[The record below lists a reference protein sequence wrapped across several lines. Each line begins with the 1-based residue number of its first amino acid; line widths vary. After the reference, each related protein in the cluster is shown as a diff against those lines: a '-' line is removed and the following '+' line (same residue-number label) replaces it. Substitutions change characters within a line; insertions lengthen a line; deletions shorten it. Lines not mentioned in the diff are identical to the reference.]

1 MVVMLMEINNQINNK
16 VLLVGI
22 NKGNDELF
30 HYEMTEMEN
39 LCVALDL
46 EVIET
51 ITQNLPTPI
60 SATYLG
66 SGKLDEV
73 KRYAEAIQA
82 NYVIFNDELSPIQ
95 FKNISN
101 YIDTAVLDRT
111 MLILEIFKTRAK
123 TKEAVLQVELAEEKF
138 KLPRLAGSY
147 TSLSRIGGGGGGAS
161 GARRGSGETKL
172 ELDRRHIENRISKVK
187 AELDDIV
194 MARKINRKART
205 TNNVPVV
212 ALVGYTNAGKS
223 TMMNTLL
230 DIYNKSENKQ
240 VFVKDMLFATLETS
254 TRSIKLPNNLEFL
267 LTDTVG
273 FVSKLPHHLVES
285 FKSTLEE
292 ITEASLIVHVIDA
305 SSPYLELQVNT
316 TNEVLAKLGVSD
328 IPMVYAINK
337 IDKLPSSIY
346 IPKNYSPSIN
356 VSAVT
361 KEGYSELID
370 YIQNTLFKDL
380 VINTYLLPFDR
391 GDIYNTMKEKGEVYE
406 TTYLP
411 EGILVKVRLS
421 NHLASLYKEY
431 SK

>member
-1 MVVMLMEINNQINNK
+1 MEINNQINNK
-16 VLLVGI
+16 VLLIGI
-22 NKGNDELF
+22 NKGNEELF

-39 LCVALDL
+39 LCAAMGF
-46 EVIET
+46 EVVET
-51 ITQNLPTPI
+51 ITQNLPVPVN
-60 SATYLG
+60 ATYLG

-73 KRYAEAIQA
+73 KRYSSSIEVDYI
-82 NYVIFNDELSPIQ
+82 IFNDELNPIQ

-101 YIDTAVLDRT
+101 YLDLPVLDRT
-111 MLILEIFKTRAK
+111 MLILEIFKRRAK

-147 TSLSRIGGGGGGAS
+147 TSLSRTGGGGGGAS

-172 ELDRRHIENRISKVK
+172 ELDRRHIENRINKVK

-205 TNNVPVV
+205 TNNIPVV

-230 DIYNKSENKQ
+230 DIYNKDENKQ

-292 ITEASLIVHVIDA
+292 ITEASLIIHVIDA
-305 SSPYLELQVNT
+305 SSPYLELQVKT
-316 TNEVLAKLGVSD
+316 TNEVLTKLGVSD

-337 IDKLPSSIY
+337 IDKLPSNIY
-346 IPKNYSPSIN
+346 IPKDYSPSIYT
-356 VSAVT
+356 SSLT
-361 KEGYSELID
+361 KEGYGELVE
-370 YIQNTLFKDL
+370 YIQKTIFKEL
-380 VINTYLLPFDR
+380 VINTYLLPFER
-391 GDIYNTMKEKGEVYE
+391 GDIYNVMKEKGEVYV
-406 TTYLP
+406 TSYLP
-411 EGILVKVRLS
+411 EGVLVKVRLS
-421 NHLASLYKEY
+421 THLASLYKEY
-431 SK
+431 VQKS